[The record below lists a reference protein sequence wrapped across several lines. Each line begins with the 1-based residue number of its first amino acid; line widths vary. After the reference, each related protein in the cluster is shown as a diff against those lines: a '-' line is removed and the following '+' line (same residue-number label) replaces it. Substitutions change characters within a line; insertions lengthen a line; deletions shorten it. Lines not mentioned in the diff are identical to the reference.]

1 MSNPARSRLVM
12 LAVLLCLGGICCTS
26 FTGPDDITEFK
37 NVTITY
43 ERVLPVP
50 LPDATGQPALS
61 SKFTHGSDVWD
72 ETTVMTA
79 IDENTFSLGL
89 GIRTE
94 TATALHVV
102 DPKYPD
108 WVCQRLFV
116 EAADVQRQEIPAA
129 QLYGQVAFVLGN
141 DGKVR

>member
-1 MSNPARSRLVM
+1 MSDPTRSRLAI
-12 LAVLLCLGGICCTS
+12 LAVLLCFGGIRCTS

-50 LPDATGQPALS
+50 LPEGTGQPTLS
-61 SKFTHGSDVWD
+61 SKFSHGSDVWD
-72 ETTVMTA
+72 ETAAMTTV
-79 IDENTFSLGL
+79 DENTFSVGI

-94 TATALHVV
+94 TTIGVHVV

-108 WVCQRLFV
+108 WVCRRLFV

-141 DGKVR
+141 DGKIR